1 MRRLFVEESI
11 DLEKNDAAIEITGSD
26 ANHLLYA
33 MRVRP
38 GQQFTIVDKNGLV
51 VLAEVVCCTSDTVS
65 LKCCG
70 AVDDGDTEPPISAII
85 AQCLPKGDKMDYIVQ
100 KAVELGADE
109 IVPTVSR
116 HCVVKYDEK
125 KKKARQAKWQKIS
138 DEAAKQCGRTALPSV
153 AAVTELSE
161 LMQLYSDYVKLA
173 CYESEA
179 QQGLKDA
186 LQKCSGDKYLLL
198 IGPEGGF
205 APEEIA
211 LCKEHGFISIS
222 LGRRILRTETAS
234 LASLAVLMYEKGD
247 LS

>member
-1 MRRLFVEESI
+1 MRRLFIEESI
-11 DLEKNDAAIEITGSD
+11 DLAQNDAAIEITGSD

-38 GQQFTIVDKNGLV
+38 GRIFTVVDKSGQV
-51 VLAEVVCCTSDTVS
+51 VRAKVVSCTGDTVS

-70 AVDDGDTEPPISAII
+70 TVDDGDTEPPISAVV

-109 IVPTVSR
+109 IVPAVSR
-116 HCVVKYDEK
+116 RCVVKYDEK
-125 KKKARQAKWQKIS
+125 KRKARRAKWQKIS
-138 DEAAKQCGRTALPSV
+138 DEAAKQCGRTALPAV
-153 AAVTELSE
+153 AAVTELAD
-161 LMQLYSDYVKLA
+161 LVQLYPDHVKLA

-222 LGRRILRTETAS
+222 LGPRILRTETAS
-234 LASLAVLMYEKGD
+234 PAALAVLMYEKGD
-247 LS
+247 LG